1 MGQKE
6 KLIERLKAKP
16 KTFTFDD
23 AESLLRYFGYE
34 RSNKGRTSGSR
45 IVFVS
50 EQHPPILMHKP
61 HPRKELLEYQV
72 KQIDSNSGTG
82 GTSVNNTME
91 YKGYVGSVEFS
102 EEDGL
107 FYGKVMGIRALISYE
122 GSTAAELVN
131 DFHGA
136 VDDYLALC
144 EENHTEP
151 ERAYKGSFNVR
162 ISPELHKQ
170 AVIFAMAHNMSLNS
184 LVENSIEQAVHAG

>member
-1 MGQKE
+1 M
-6 KLIERLKAKP
+6 
-16 KTFTFDD
+16 
-23 AESLLRYFGYE
+23 
-34 RSNKGRTSGSR
+34 
-45 IVFVS
+45 
-50 EQHPPILMHKP
+50 
-61 HPRKELLEYQV
+61 
-72 KQIDSNSGTG
+72 
-82 GTSVNNTME
+82 NNTME

-122 GSTAAELVN
+122 GITSTEQVN
-131 DFHGA
+131 DIHGA

-144 EENHTEP
+144 EENHTEQ

>member
-1 MGQKE
+1 M
-6 KLIERLKAKP
+6 
-16 KTFTFDD
+16 
-23 AESLLRYFGYE
+23 
-34 RSNKGRTSGSR
+34 
-45 IVFVS
+45 
-50 EQHPPILMHKP
+50 
-61 HPRKELLEYQV
+61 
-72 KQIDSNSGTG
+72 
-82 GTSVNNTME
+82 NNTMQ

-136 VDDYLALC
+136 VDEYLALC
-144 EENHTEP
+144 EEKHTEP